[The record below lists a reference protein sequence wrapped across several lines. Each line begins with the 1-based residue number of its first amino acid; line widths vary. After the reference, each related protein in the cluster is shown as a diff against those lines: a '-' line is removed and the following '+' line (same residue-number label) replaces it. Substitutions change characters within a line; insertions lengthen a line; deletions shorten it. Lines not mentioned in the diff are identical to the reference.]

1 MIDILK
7 LSEVESVSMHDDW
20 FDIADEKHFWMQWRL
35 KAILKQ
41 SNFLP
46 NQGSNLLEVGC
57 GNGIVVNQLEEELN
71 YTIDGCDLNLFAIEK
86 SKPSKGLKML
96 YNIFDLKQDLLNKYD
111 GGILLDVL
119 EHIKDDVEFL
129 RTSAKY
135 VKRNGII
142 IINTPA
148 LQTLYSNYDKE
159 VGHVRRYNKESM
171 MKLINNAGLE
181 PLKISYWGM
190 TLLPIAILR
199 KRLIANKKSDIIKTG
214 FKPAGKIQDFILRML
229 MNIENAFPWNPPIG
243 TSLVAICK
251 VK

>member
-7 LSEVESVSMHDDW
+7 LSEVATVSMHDDW

-35 KAILKQ
+35 KSILKQ
-41 SNFLP
+41 SKFLVEE
-46 NQGSNLLEVGC
+46 GSKLLEIGC
-57 GNGIVVNQLEEELN
+57 GNGIVVNQLEQELN
-71 YTIDGCDLNLFAIEK
+71 YIIDGCDLNLYALEK
-86 SKPSKGLKML
+86 SKPSKGIKML
-96 YNIFDLKQDLLNKYD
+96 YNIFDLKQELLNKYD

-119 EHIKDDVEFL
+119 EHIDDDVEFL
-129 RTSAKY
+129 KTSSRY

-148 LQTLYSNYDKE
+148 LQSLYSNYDKE

-171 MKLINNAGLE
+171 YKLITNAGLE
-181 PLKISYWGM
+181 PLAISYWGI

-199 KRLIANKKSDIIKTG
+199 KFLIANQKSEIIKSG
-214 FKPAGKIQDFILRML
+214 FKPAGKIQDSILRGL
-229 MNIENAFPWNPPIG
+229 MKIENAFPFNAPIG